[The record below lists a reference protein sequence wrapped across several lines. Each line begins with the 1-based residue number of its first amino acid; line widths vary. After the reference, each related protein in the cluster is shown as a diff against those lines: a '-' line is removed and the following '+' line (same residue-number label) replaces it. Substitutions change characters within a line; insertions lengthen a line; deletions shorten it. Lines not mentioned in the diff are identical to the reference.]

1 VDQAD
6 QRPQAAGGERERRR
20 QGSRDRLG
28 RLRVAGREE
37 LPPAV
42 GPLDDQVGFAA
53 VPLAADDRNQPAGQ
67 GVMRR
72 GDPDAFDLPGT
83 YLLSLSAVVSSA
95 TSGAR

>member
-83 YLLSLSAVVSSA
+83 HLLTLLAGVTPA
-95 TSGAR
+95 TRRGR